1 MRHVVY
7 LMLVANLV
15 YLGWNLLPGNAGSDS
30 FSALPP
36 VPESAKPLVTL
47 KEMQQQSA
55 ASSEAGAI
63 ETLTAARPPGAG
75 MPACQALGPFEIVDE
90 VKAVA
95 ARLDKL
101 GLQPRQRIAE
111 VREENGYWVYVP
123 SMERAAALEIT
134 RKLDENG
141 DSDYFIG
148 RDNIISLGAFNNIKR
163 AEVRL
168 RQVRKLELDA
178 ILEARF
184 RTHDAYWLEF
194 RTNPS
199 AERELSA
206 IMGKH
211 PQLQLREL
219 ACF

>member
-1 MRHVVY
+1 MRYVVY

-15 YLGWNLLPGNAGSDS
+15 YFAWNMFPGSTGGDLY
-30 FSALPP
+30 SALPP
-36 VPESAKPLVTL
+36 VPDSAKPLVTL

-55 ASSEAGAI
+55 ASSETGAI
-63 ETLTAARPPGAG
+63 EMLTANKPPSAG
-75 MPACQALGPFEIVDE
+75 MSVCQALGPFAIVDE
-90 VKAVA
+90 VKAVT

-111 VREENGYWVYVP
+111 VQKENGYWVYVP
-123 SMERAAALEIT
+123 PMERAAALEIA

-141 DSDYFIG
+141 DGDYFIG
-148 RDNIISLGAFNNIKR
+148 RDNLVSLGAFKNIAR
-163 AEVRL
+163 AELRL
-168 RQVRKLELDA
+168 RQVRKLELGA

-194 RTNPS
+194 RKNPD

-211 PQLQLREL
+211 PQLQLNEL